1 MPWRAFEPDISESIV
16 NSSPGQ
22 PTTSVGKELLIL
34 SEGGRGPFWERHML
48 GCRLVRISH
57 ERSDDRRCTG
67 FVCREKSGLD
77 QVGFEREYGGQL
89 RVRQLSRVA
98 TVSRIEIS
106 PPAVILPR
114 KTSLR
119 PLPTS
124 AGVPPPEAA
133 GRGHAN
139 VHSLHLRG
147 VEHYR
152 VAAQAPSARLPLI
165 ATAMLSETPYLVPI
179 LVRKRFRPKD
189 LAGHSKV
196 LPLGQ

>member
-1 MPWRAFEPDISESIV
+1 
-16 NSSPGQ
+16 
-22 PTTSVGKELLIL
+22 
-34 SEGGRGPFWERHML
+34 ML

-114 KTSLR
+114 KQPAADTQTYIRSTFEGSSTTVWR
-119 PLPTS
+119 HR
-124 AGVPPPEAA
+124 PPPP
-133 GRGHAN
+133 GCH
-139 VHSLHLRG
+139 
-147 VEHYR
+147 
-152 VAAQAPSARLPLI
+152 
-165 ATAMLSETPYLVPI
+165 
-179 LVRKRFRPKD
+179 
-189 LAGHSKV
+189 
-196 LPLGQ
+196 